1 MGEPVQ
7 VGGRS
12 LTLVGIIRETGSQ
25 DDNLLIT
32 DLGVAQAL
40 LNKPGKATM
49 VEVAALCSNC
59 PIEKMV
65 TQISGIFPGAK
76 VSAVQ
81 QVVKG
86 RMHALD
92 QFRSFGLAL
101 AGVVIAIEALVV
113 FITVMGSVTE
123 RTREIGIFRALGFR
137 RGHVVGLILIEAL
150 ATAALAGVLAY
161 VAGIAV
167 TAVLVP
173 FLGARAGCPRLGAA
187 AARRGRRALPRGGRS
202 GARSTRRCGRATST
216 RPRRCARSRTMSVR
230 STVQGSRA
238 ETGDL
243 AAAEAGESLAAAGA
257 EAREPRPTVG
267 ADSAPPA
274 SFIEIA
280 GLEKVYAGEAAV
292 PVHALKGIDLR
303 VDEGAFI
310 GVMGQSGSG
319 KSTLLSILGG
329 LSHPTRGRVLV
340 DGIDL
345 YRLPGERLA
354 DFRREYIG
362 FVFQAF
368 NLIPYLNAVENVMLP
383 LSVKRLPRGE
393 KRERARGGARARRSL
408 GPPRP
413 SSQPALRRRA
423 GARGHRPRARQRAA
437 TRARRRAH
445 RQPRHAPPRRRSWS
459 CCGSSTR
466 RGRRWSWSHTTSRSG
481 ATSIAPS
488 SCATG

>member
-1 MGEPVQ
+1 MGEPVK

-12 LTLVGIIRETGSQ
+12 LTLVGIIRGTGSQ

-32 DLGVAQAL
+32 DLGVAQAV

-161 VAGIAV
+161 FAGIGV

-173 FLGARAGCPRLGAA
+173 FLARGPVAVSWEPLLLGVAV
-187 AARRGRRALPRGGRS
+187 AL
-202 GARSTRRCGRATST
+202 
-216 RPRRCARSRTMSVR
+216 
-230 STVQGSRA
+230 
-238 ETGDL
+238 
-243 AAAEAGESLAAAGA
+243 SL
-257 EAREPRPTVG
+257 V
-267 ADSAPPA
+267 
-274 SFIEIA
+274 
-280 GLEKVYAGEAAV
+280 V
-292 PVHALKGIDLR
+292 
-303 VDEGAFI
+303 
-310 GVMGQSGSG
+310 
-319 KSTLLSILGG
+319 GG
-329 LSHPTRGRVLV
+329 LAS
-340 DGIDL
+340 L
-345 YRLPGERLA
+345 Y
-354 DFRREYIG
+354 
-362 FVFQAF
+362 
-368 NLIPYLNAVENVMLP
+368 
-383 LSVKRLPRGE
+383 
-393 KRERARGGARARRSL
+393 
-408 GPPRP
+408 
-413 SSQPALRRRA
+413 PALRASRLDPTEALRA
-423 GARGHRPRARQRAA
+423 L
-437 TRARRRAH
+437 
-445 RQPRHAPPRRRSWS
+445 
-459 CCGSSTR
+459 
-466 RGRRWSWSHTTSRSG
+466 
-481 ATSIAPS
+481 
-488 SCATG
+488 